1 MAILKAA
8 IITVTPF
15 QQNCSVIWKEETKI
29 AAVTDPGGD
38 LELIEKFIEDQNLTL
53 SKVFITHG
61 HLDHAAEAKA
71 LADKFNVVI
80 EGPQIEDEFLTSTLE
95 TQGKA
100 YGIPNAQNFVPDRW
114 LNEGDQIELDG
125 EKLDVYHCPG
135 HTPGHVIFHHIES
148 KLAIVGDVL
157 FQGSVGRTDLPGG
170 NMEALISA
178 IREKLLPL
186 GDDITFIPGHG
197 PISTLGQERLT
208 NPFVADQLF
217 KENTK

>member
-15 QQNCSVIWKEETKI
+15 QQNCSVIWKEDTKI

-53 SKVFITHG
+53 SKIFITHG

-71 LADKFNVVI
+71 LANKFNVVI

-100 YGIPNAQNFVPDRW
+100 YGMPNAQNFVPDRW

-217 KENTK
+217 KESAK